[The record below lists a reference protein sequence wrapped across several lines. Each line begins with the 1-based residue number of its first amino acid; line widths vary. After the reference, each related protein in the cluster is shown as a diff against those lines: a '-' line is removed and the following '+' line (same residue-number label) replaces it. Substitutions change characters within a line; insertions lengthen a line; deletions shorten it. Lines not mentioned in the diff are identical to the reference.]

1 LFFFVEGQKHLMERL
16 FTAIE
21 AAFTVL

>member
-21 AAFTVL
+21 AAFTKI